1 MSTRRFLIVTLAL
14 MMLVAGCGTK
24 KDQDT
29 KAPAQ
34 PQVGIIDMNKAV
46 KAHPKYNQFL
56 TLEKQA
62 NTIAAKV
69 EQAAITQQNQSNQT
83 MPEMP
88 QGNMAELN
96 KAFEQEYNEKMAVKQ
111 NEMNTR
117 LAAKEAA
124 LHKTLSEELKV
135 YSEEV
140 DKEFQPQIFNLQLK
154 LKTVQLT
161 KEETTSLQ
169 GQLETLQTQYAKKMD
184 EKQAQLVKQM
194 EQAMAPEQAA
204 VQEELGAYSNQLNQE
219 LSKQAA
225 AKEAEIAVRST
236 QQTTIPDSTKLVDDD
251 LSQQLEMKQQEMRA
265 LQDSIIENIKDKTG
279 KVAVER
285 GFEAVL
291 TNALVNVSGVD
302 ITDAVIAECNK

>member
-1 MSTRRFLIVTLAL
+1 
-14 MMLVAGCGTK
+14 MMLVAGCSTK

-46 KAHPKYNQFL
+46 KGHPKYNQFL
-56 TLEKQA
+56 ILEKQA

-69 EQAAITQQNQSNQT
+69 EQAALAPQNQSNQT

-88 QGNMAELN
+88 QGNTTELN
-96 KAFEQEYNEKMAVKQ
+96 KAFEQEYNEKMAMKQ
-111 NEMNTR
+111 KEMNTR

-169 GQLETLQTQYAKKMD
+169 GELETLQTQHAKKMD

-194 EQAMAPEQAA
+194 EQTMAPEQAA
-204 VQEELGAYSNQLNQE
+204 AEEELGVYSNQLNQE
-219 LSKQAA
+219 LSKRAA
-225 AKEAEIAVRST
+225 AKEAELALRSAP
-236 QQTTIPDSTKLVDDD
+236 QATIPDTTKLVDDD
-251 LSQQLEMKQQEMRA
+251 LSNQLVMKQQEMQA

-279 KVAVER
+279 KVAVDR

>member
-1 MSTRRFLIVTLAL
+1 MTLAL

-46 KAHPKYNQFL
+46 KGHPKYNQFL

-69 EQAAITQQNQSNQT
+69 EQATMTQQNQSNLT
-83 MPEMP
+83 MPEVP

-96 KAFEQEYNEKMAVKQ
+96 KAFEQEYNEKMAAKQ
-111 NEMNTR
+111 KEMNTR

-124 LHKTLSEELKV
+124 LHKTLSEELKA

-169 GQLETLQTQYAKKMD
+169 GELETLQAQHAKKMD
-184 EKQAQLVKQM
+184 EKQAQLVKKM
-194 EQAMAPEQAA
+194 EQTMAPEQAA
-204 VQEELGAYSNQLNQE
+204 AEEELGAYSNQLNQE

-225 AKEAEIAVRST
+225 AKEAEMAVRNTPPAPTPST
-236 QQTTIPDSTKLVDDD
+236 TKLPVDDD
-251 LSQQLEMKQQEMRA
+251 LSQQLVMKQQEMQA

-291 TNALVNVSGVD
+291 TNALVNINGVD

>member
-1 MSTRRFLIVTLAL
+1 
-14 MMLVAGCGTK
+14 MMLVAGCGTQ

-56 TLEKQA
+56 TLEQQA

-69 EQAAITQQNQSNQT
+69 EQAAITQQNQSNLA

-88 QGNMAELN
+88 QNNMAELN

-111 NEMNTR
+111 KEMNTR

-169 GQLETLQTQYAKKMD
+169 GELETLQAQHAKKMD
-184 EKQAQLVKQM
+184 EKQAQLVKKM

-204 VQEELGAYSNQLNQE
+204 AQEELGVYSNQLNQE
-219 LSKQAA
+219 LSKQVA
-225 AKEAEIAVRST
+225 AKEAEMAVRNT
-236 QQTTIPDSTKLVDDD
+236 PPAPTPGTTKLPVDND
-251 LSQQLEMKQQEMRA
+251 LSQQLVMKQQEMQA

-291 TNALVNVSGVD
+291 TNALVNVNGVD